1 MFDSIIDL
9 GTKLAAT
16 GYFIDPVMTQVIF
29 LAAKLQK
36 PLLLEGPAGS
46 GKTQLAVSVAAAART
61 HVERLQCYRGVTED
75 KAIGRFD
82 EGLQRLY
89 MEFSK
94 GQHESWQTVQA
105 NLKGRDFFRPGPL
118 MRALECERPCVLLI
132 DELDKVDEG
141 FEAMLLEILSAW
153 QLSIPEFGT
162 VSARSIPFV
171 VLTSN
176 EERRL
181 GDPIRRRSLYV
192 RVEHPSP
199 EREAEIIASR
209 TPIANEMFHREMAG
223 IALSFRNY
231 SLEKPPSVSE
241 MIDFA
246 NALQLL
252 GTDHV
257 TAEHRDVLLP
267 FLAKTEKD
275 RRHLLLREGFKSLL
289 DDGARFATESRAR
302 RRISIMT
309 RCVFLLLL
317 FPSLAFG
324 QTDPVPAAR
333 IVRQYAAHYRVPPE
347 LIAAFIDVE
356 SRWNPRAVSDKGAM
370 GLMQLMPATAK
381 RFGAFEPFDVEQ
393 NIAAGTRYVTALMWE
408 FHGDLRLVT
417 AAYYA
422 GDHNIARKQL
432 DYRNPAVVAYV
443 QTVRKQY
450 MLRRYP
456 ANRPPRRSN
465 P

>member
-1 MFDSIIDL
+1 MFDSITDL
-9 GTKLAAT
+9 AGKLAAT
-16 GYFIDPVMTQVIF
+16 GYFIDPVMTQVVF
-29 LAAKLQK
+29 LAARLQK

-61 HVERLQCYRGVTED
+61 HIERLQCYRGVTED

-82 EGLQRLY
+82 ESLQRLY

-94 GQHESWQTVQA
+94 GQDTNGMAGSWRELQA

-132 DELDKVDEG
+132 DEIDKVDEG
-141 FEAMLLEILSAW
+141 FEALLLEILSAW

-162 VSARSIPFV
+162 VAAKSIPFV

-181 GDPIRRRSLYV
+181 GDPIRRRSLYL
-192 RVEHPSP
+192 RVEHPTP

-209 TPIANEMFHREMAG
+209 TPKADEKFHREMAG
-223 IALSFRNY
+223 IALSFRNH

-257 TAEHRDVLLP
+257 TEEHRDVLLP

-289 DDGARFATESRAR
+289 DDGARFAR
-302 RRISIMT
+302 
-309 RCVFLLLL
+309 
-317 FPSLAFG
+317 SLTLPG
-324 QTDPVPAAR
+324 G
-333 IVRQYAAHYRVPPE
+333 
-347 LIAAFIDVE
+347 
-356 SRWNPRAVSDKGAM
+356 SVS
-370 GLMQLMPATAK
+370 
-381 RFGAFEPFDVEQ
+381 
-393 NIAAGTRYVTALMWE
+393 
-408 FHGDLRLVT
+408 
-417 AAYYA
+417 
-422 GDHNIARKQL
+422 
-432 DYRNPAVVAYV
+432 
-443 QTVRKQY
+443 
-450 MLRRYP
+450 
-456 ANRPPRRSN
+456 
-465 P
+465 

>member
-1 MFDSIIDL
+1 MFDSLEDL
-9 GTKLAAT
+9 STKLAAT
-16 GYFIDPVMTQVIF
+16 GYFIDPVMTKVVF

-46 GKTQLAVSVAAAART
+46 GKTQLAVSVAQAANT
-61 HVERLQCYRGVTED
+61 HIERLQCYRGVTED
-75 KAIGRFD
+75 KAIGHFD
-82 EGLQRLY
+82 ESLQRLF

-118 MRALECERPCVLLI
+118 MRALECEQPCVLLI
-132 DELDKVDEG
+132 DELDKVDDG
-141 FEAMLLEILSAW
+141 FEALLLEILSAW

-162 VSARSIPFV
+162 VQARTVPFV

-192 RVEHPSP
+192 RVEHPTP

-209 TPIANEMFHREMAG
+209 TPKANAAFHREMAG
-223 IALSFRNY
+223 LALSFRNY

-252 GTDHV
+252 ETSHV
-257 TAEHRDVLLP
+257 TPDLRDVLLP

-289 DDGARFATESRAR
+289 DDGER
-302 RRISIMT
+302 
-309 RCVFLLLL
+309 
-317 FPSLAFG
+317 
-324 QTDPVPAAR
+324 
-333 IVRQYAAHYRVPPE
+333 YAATMSSQEVSPP
-347 LIAAFIDVE
+347 
-356 SRWNPRAVSDKGAM
+356 
-370 GLMQLMPATAK
+370 
-381 RFGAFEPFDVEQ
+381 
-393 NIAAGTRYVTALMWE
+393 
-408 FHGDLRLVT
+408 
-417 AAYYA
+417 
-422 GDHNIARKQL
+422 
-432 DYRNPAVVAYV
+432 
-443 QTVRKQY
+443 
-450 MLRRYP
+450 
-456 ANRPPRRSN
+456 
-465 P
+465 

>member
-1 MFDSIIDL
+1 MFESFDEL
-9 GTKLAAT
+9 MERLKAT
-16 GYFIDPVMTQVIF
+16 GYFIDPVMTRIVF

-46 GKTQLAVSVAAAART
+46 GKTQLAVSVAQAAGT
-61 HVERLQCYRGVTED
+61 HIERLQCYRGVTED

-82 EGLQRLY
+82 ESLQRLY

-94 GQHESWQTVQA
+94 GNGDSGSWRELQA

-118 MRALECERPCVLLI
+118 MRALECEKPCVLLI

-141 FEAMLLEILSAW
+141 FEALLLEILSAW

-162 VSARSIPFV
+162 VEAKSIPFV

-192 RVEHPSP
+192 RVEHPTP

-209 TPIANEMFHREMAG
+209 TPGAGVEFHREIAG
-223 IALSFRNY
+223 IARSFRNY

-246 NALQLL
+246 NALRLM
-252 GTDHV
+252 GSDHV
-257 TAEHRDVLLP
+257 TEEQRDILLP

-289 DDGARFATESRAR
+289 VDGARYAQD
-302 RRISIMT
+302 
-309 RCVFLLLL
+309 LD
-317 FPSLAFG
+317 PSG
-324 QTDPVPAAR
+324 GAA
-333 IVRQYAAHYRVPPE
+333 
-347 LIAAFIDVE
+347 L
-356 SRWNPRAVSDKGAM
+356 
-370 GLMQLMPATAK
+370 
-381 RFGAFEPFDVEQ
+381 
-393 NIAAGTRYVTALMWE
+393 
-408 FHGDLRLVT
+408 
-417 AAYYA
+417 
-422 GDHNIARKQL
+422 
-432 DYRNPAVVAYV
+432 
-443 QTVRKQY
+443 
-450 MLRRYP
+450 
-456 ANRPPRRSN
+456 
-465 P
+465 

>member
-1 MFDSIIDL
+1 MFDSLDDL
-9 GTKLAAT
+9 SVKLAAT
-16 GYFIDPVMTQVIF
+16 GYFVDPVMTRVVY
-29 LAAKLQK
+29 LAARLQK

-46 GKTQLAVSVAAAART
+46 GKTQLAVSVAQAVGT

-82 EGLQRLY
+82 ESLQRLY

-94 GQHESWQTVQA
+94 GQNESWQSLQA

-118 MRALECERPCVLLI
+118 MRALECEKPCVLLI

-162 VSARSIPFV
+162 VEARSIPFV

-181 GDPIRRRSLYV
+181 GDPIRRRSLYL
-192 RVEHPSP
+192 RVEHPKP

-209 TPIANEMFHREMAG
+209 TPEASDEFHREMAG

-257 TAEHRDVLLP
+257 LPEHRDVLLP

-289 DDGARFATESRAR
+289 DDGARFARK
-302 RRISIMT
+302 
-309 RCVFLLLL
+309 
-317 FPSLAFG
+317 LAHPG
-324 QTDPVPAAR
+324 
-333 IVRQYAAHYRVPPE
+333 
-347 LIAAFIDVE
+347 
-356 SRWNPRAVSDKGAM
+356 G
-370 GLMQLMPATAK
+370 MPA
-381 RFGAFEPFDVEQ
+381 
-393 NIAAGTRYVTALMWE
+393 
-408 FHGDLRLVT
+408 
-417 AAYYA
+417 
-422 GDHNIARKQL
+422 
-432 DYRNPAVVAYV
+432 
-443 QTVRKQY
+443 
-450 MLRRYP
+450 
-456 ANRPPRRSN
+456 
-465 P
+465 

>member
-1 MFDSIIDL
+1 MFDSANQLSELLDS
-9 GTKLAAT
+9 A
-16 GYFIDPVMTQVIF
+16 GYFIDPILTQVVF
-29 LAAKLQK
+29 LAARLQK

-46 GKTQLAVSVAAAART
+46 GKTQLALAVAAAANT

-82 EGLQRLY
+82 ESLQRLY

-94 GQHESWQTVQA
+94 GRHENWQTIQA

-118 MRALECERPCVLLI
+118 MRALECERLCVLLI
-132 DELDKVDEG
+132 DELDKVDDG

-162 VSARSIPFV
+162 IAAKSIPFV

-181 GDPIRRRSLYV
+181 GDPIRRRSLYI
-192 RVEHPSP
+192 RVEHPTP
-199 EREAEIIASR
+199 AREAEIIASH
-209 TPIANEMFHREMAG
+209 TPQADESFHREMAG

-257 TAEHRDVLLP
+257 TEEQRDVLLP

-289 DDGARFATESRAR
+289 DDGTRFAR
-302 RRISIMT
+302 
-309 RCVFLLLL
+309 
-317 FPSLAFG
+317 SLAG
-324 QTDPVPAAR
+324 P
-333 IVRQYAAHYRVPPE
+333 
-347 LIAAFIDVE
+347 
-356 SRWNPRAVSDKGAM
+356 G
-370 GLMQLMPATAK
+370 G
-381 RFGAFEPFDVEQ
+381 
-393 NIAAGTRYVTALMWE
+393 
-408 FHGDLRLVT
+408 T
-417 AAYYA
+417 AA
-422 GDHNIARKQL
+422 
-432 DYRNPAVVAYV
+432 
-443 QTVRKQY
+443 
-450 MLRRYP
+450 
-456 ANRPPRRSN
+456 
-465 P
+465 

>member
-1 MFDSIIDL
+1 MFESLEDL
-9 GTKLAAT
+9 ATRLSAT
-16 GYFIDPVMTQVIF
+16 GYFIDPVMTQVVF
-29 LAAKLQK
+29 LATKLKK

-46 GKTQLAVSVAAAART
+46 GKTCLAVSVARAAGT

-82 EGLQRLY
+82 ESLQRLY

-94 GQHESWQTVQA
+94 GQHEDWRTLQA

-118 MRALECERPCVLLI
+118 MRALECERPCVLLV
-132 DELDKVDEG
+132 DELDKVDEP
-141 FEAMLLEILSAW
+141 FEAFLLEVLAEW

-162 VSARSIPFV
+162 VTAKSIPFV

-192 RVEHPSP
+192 RIEHPTP

-209 TPIANEMFHREMAG
+209 TPKADEGFHREMAG

-241 MIDFA
+241 IIDFA

-257 TAEHRDVLLP
+257 TEEHRDVLLP

-289 DDGARFATESRAR
+289 DDGARIAQ
-302 RRISIMT
+302 
-309 RCVFLLLL
+309 
-317 FPSLAFG
+317 SLAFRG
-324 QTDPVPAAR
+324 GPA
-333 IVRQYAAHYRVPPE
+333 
-347 LIAAFIDVE
+347 
-356 SRWNPRAVSDKGAM
+356 S
-370 GLMQLMPATAK
+370 
-381 RFGAFEPFDVEQ
+381 
-393 NIAAGTRYVTALMWE
+393 
-408 FHGDLRLVT
+408 
-417 AAYYA
+417 
-422 GDHNIARKQL
+422 
-432 DYRNPAVVAYV
+432 
-443 QTVRKQY
+443 
-450 MLRRYP
+450 
-456 ANRPPRRSN
+456 
-465 P
+465 

>member
-1 MFDSIIDL
+1 MFESITDL
-9 GTKLAAT
+9 ADKLAAT
-16 GYFIDPVMTQVIF
+16 GYFIDPVMTQVVF

-46 GKTQLAVSVAAAART
+46 GKTQLAVSVAQAAGT
-61 HVERLQCYRGVTED
+61 HIERLQCYRGVTED

-82 EGLQRLY
+82 ESLQRLY

-94 GQHESWQTVQA
+94 GQDPNGRAGSWRELQA

-118 MRALECERPCVLLI
+118 MRALECEKPCVLLI
-132 DELDKVDEG
+132 DEIDKVDEG
-141 FEAMLLEILSAW
+141 FEALLLEILSAW

-162 VSARSIPFV
+162 VAAKSIPFV

-192 RVEHPSP
+192 RVEHPTP

-209 TPIANEMFHREMAG
+209 TPKADERFHREMAG

-257 TAEHRDVLLP
+257 TEDHRDVLLP

-289 DDGARFATESRAR
+289 DDGARFAQ
-302 RRISIMT
+302 
-309 RCVFLLLL
+309 
-317 FPSLAFG
+317 SLALPG
-324 QTDPVPAAR
+324 GPA
-333 IVRQYAAHYRVPPE
+333 
-347 LIAAFIDVE
+347 
-356 SRWNPRAVSDKGAM
+356 
-370 GLMQLMPATAK
+370 
-381 RFGAFEPFDVEQ
+381 
-393 NIAAGTRYVTALMWE
+393 
-408 FHGDLRLVT
+408 
-417 AAYYA
+417 
-422 GDHNIARKQL
+422 
-432 DYRNPAVVAYV
+432 
-443 QTVRKQY
+443 
-450 MLRRYP
+450 
-456 ANRPPRRSN
+456 
-465 P
+465 

>member
-1 MFDSIIDL
+1 MFGSIEDL
-9 GTKLAAT
+9 SSTLTAT
-16 GYFIDPVMTQVIF
+16 GYFIDSAMTQVVY

-46 GKTQLAVSVAAAART
+46 GKTQLALSVAAAAGT

-94 GQHESWQTVQA
+94 AQHEDWQSVQM

-118 MRALECERPCVLLI
+118 MRALECDRPCVLLI
-132 DELDKVDEG
+132 DELDKVDDG

-162 VSARSIPFV
+162 VVANTIPFV

-192 RVEHPSP
+192 RVEHPTP

-209 TPIANEMFHREMAG
+209 TPKADESFHREIAG

-231 SLEKPPSVSE
+231 QLEKPPSVSE

-252 GTDHV
+252 GTDHEQRSIV
-257 TAEHRDVLLP
+257 TFCFLFWRRPRRTVDISCCGKGSRACSTTEPGSRRVSRSEEDHYLVSLP
-267 FLAKTEKD
+267 SDTEQILHPSKVAHALELVNIHLALA
-275 RRHLLLREGFKSLL
+275 RSGLLRSWKSDVEITSRNLVAAGGAIK
-289 DDGARFATESRAR
+289 DYDAVAEIEVDGCTRTIGIEYGEAR
-302 RRISIMT
+302 RQHPVMKQFVRLSTETKLRI
-309 RCVFLLLL
+309 
-317 FPSLAFG
+317 
-324 QTDPVPAAR
+324 
-333 IVRQYAAHYRVPPE
+333 
-347 LIAAFIDVE
+347 
-356 SRWNPRAVSDKGAM
+356 
-370 GLMQLMPATAK
+370 
-381 RFGAFEPFDVEQ
+381 
-393 NIAAGTRYVTALMWE
+393 
-408 FHGDLRLVT
+408 
-417 AAYYA
+417 
-422 GDHNIARKQL
+422 
-432 DYRNPAVVAYV
+432 
-443 QTVRKQY
+443 
-450 MLRRYP
+450 
-456 ANRPPRRSN
+456 RSCT
-465 P
+465 

>member
-1 MFDSIIDL
+1 MFDSLDDL
-9 GTKLAAT
+9 SVKLAAT
-16 GYFIDPVMTQVIF
+16 GYLIDPVMTQVVY
-29 LAAKLQK
+29 LAAKLNK

-46 GKTQLAVSVAAAART
+46 GKTQLAVSVAQAAGT
-61 HVERLQCYRGVTED
+61 HVERLQCYRGVTEE

-82 EGLQRLY
+82 ESLQRLY

-94 GQHESWQTVQA
+94 GQNESWQSLQA

-118 MRALECERPCVLLI
+118 MRALECEKPCVLLI

-162 VSARSIPFV
+162 VEARSIPFV

-192 RVEHPSP
+192 RVEHPKP

-209 TPIANEMFHREMAG
+209 TPEASDDFHREMAG

-257 TAEHRDVLLP
+257 LPEHRDVLLP

-289 DDGARFATESRAR
+289 DDGARFARNLAR
-302 RRISIMT
+302 
-309 RCVFLLLL
+309 
-317 FPSLAFG
+317 PG
-324 QTDPVPAAR
+324 
-333 IVRQYAAHYRVPPE
+333 
-347 LIAAFIDVE
+347 
-356 SRWNPRAVSDKGAM
+356 G
-370 GLMQLMPATAK
+370 MPA
-381 RFGAFEPFDVEQ
+381 
-393 NIAAGTRYVTALMWE
+393 
-408 FHGDLRLVT
+408 
-417 AAYYA
+417 
-422 GDHNIARKQL
+422 
-432 DYRNPAVVAYV
+432 
-443 QTVRKQY
+443 
-450 MLRRYP
+450 
-456 ANRPPRRSN
+456 
-465 P
+465 

>member
-1 MFDSIIDL
+1 MFESFDELMDRL
-9 GTKLAAT
+9 KAT
-16 GYFIDPVMTQVIF
+16 GYFIDPVMTRIVF

-46 GKTQLAVSVAAAART
+46 GKTQLAVSVAQAAGT
-61 HVERLQCYRGVTED
+61 HIERLQCYRGVTED

-82 EGLQRLY
+82 ESLQRLY

-94 GQHESWQTVQA
+94 GNGESRNWRELQA

-118 MRALECERPCVLLI
+118 MRALECEKPCVLLI

-141 FEAMLLEILSAW
+141 FEALLLEILSAW

-162 VSARSIPFV
+162 VEAKSIPFV

-192 RVEHPSP
+192 RVEHPTP

-209 TPIANEMFHREMAG
+209 TPGAGVEFHREIAG
-223 IALSFRNY
+223 IARSFRNY

-246 NALQLL
+246 NALRLM

-257 TAEHRDVLLP
+257 TEKQRDVLLP

-275 RRHLLLREGFKSLL
+275 RRHLLLREGFQSLL
-289 DDGARFATESRAR
+289 VDGARYAQD
-302 RRISIMT
+302 
-309 RCVFLLLL
+309 LN
-317 FPSLAFG
+317 PSG
-324 QTDPVPAAR
+324 GAA
-333 IVRQYAAHYRVPPE
+333 
-347 LIAAFIDVE
+347 L
-356 SRWNPRAVSDKGAM
+356 
-370 GLMQLMPATAK
+370 
-381 RFGAFEPFDVEQ
+381 
-393 NIAAGTRYVTALMWE
+393 
-408 FHGDLRLVT
+408 
-417 AAYYA
+417 
-422 GDHNIARKQL
+422 
-432 DYRNPAVVAYV
+432 
-443 QTVRKQY
+443 
-450 MLRRYP
+450 
-456 ANRPPRRSN
+456 
-465 P
+465 

>member
-1 MFDSIIDL
+1 
-9 GTKLAAT
+9 
-16 GYFIDPVMTQVIF
+16 MTQVVF

-61 HVERLQCYRGVTED
+61 NIERLQCFRGVAED

-94 GQHESWQTVQA
+94 GQHENWETLQA
-105 NLKGRDFFRPGPL
+105 NLRGRDFFRPGPL
-118 MRALECERPCVLLI
+118 MRALEYEKPCVLLI
-132 DELDKVDEG
+132 DELDKVDDG

-162 VSARSIPFV
+162 VAAKTIPFV

-192 RVEHPSP
+192 RVEHPTP

-209 TPIANEMFHREMAG
+209 TPQANEEFHREMAG
-223 IALSFRNY
+223 IARSFRNY

-257 TAEHRDVLLP
+257 TEEHRDVLLP

-289 DDGARFATESRAR
+289 DDGARFAQ
-302 RRISIMT
+302 
-309 RCVFLLLL
+309 
-317 FPSLAFG
+317 SL
-324 QTDPVPAAR
+324 T
-333 IVRQYAAHYRVPPE
+333 
-347 LIAAFIDVE
+347 
-356 SRWNPRAVSDKGAM
+356 
-370 GLMQLMPATAK
+370 
-381 RFGAFEPFDVEQ
+381 
-393 NIAAGTRYVTALMWE
+393 
-408 FHGDLRLVT
+408 LRGGST
-417 AAYYA
+417 
-422 GDHNIARKQL
+422 
-432 DYRNPAVVAYV
+432 
-443 QTVRKQY
+443 
-450 MLRRYP
+450 
-456 ANRPPRRSN
+456 S
-465 P
+465 

>member
-1 MFDSIIDL
+1 MFDSLDDL
-9 GTKLAAT
+9 SVKLTAT
-16 GYFIDPVMTQVIF
+16 GYFVDPVMTRVVY
-29 LAAKLQK
+29 LAARLHK

-46 GKTQLAVSVAAAART
+46 GKTQLAVSVAQAVGT
-61 HVERLQCYRGVTED
+61 HVERLQCYRGVTEE

-82 EGLQRLY
+82 ESLQRLY
-89 MEFSK
+89 MECSK
-94 GQHESWQTVQA
+94 GQNESWQSLQA

-118 MRALECERPCVLLI
+118 MRALECEKPCVLLI

-162 VSARSIPFV
+162 VEARSIPFV

-181 GDPIRRRSLYV
+181 GDPIRRRSLYL
-192 RVEHPSP
+192 RVEHPTP
-199 EREAEIIASR
+199 EREAEIMASR
-209 TPIANEMFHREMAG
+209 TPEASDEFHREMAG

-257 TAEHRDVLLP
+257 LPEHRDVLLP

-289 DDGARFATESRAR
+289 DDGARFARNLAR
-302 RRISIMT
+302 
-309 RCVFLLLL
+309 
-317 FPSLAFG
+317 PG
-324 QTDPVPAAR
+324 
-333 IVRQYAAHYRVPPE
+333 
-347 LIAAFIDVE
+347 
-356 SRWNPRAVSDKGAM
+356 G
-370 GLMQLMPATAK
+370 MPA
-381 RFGAFEPFDVEQ
+381 
-393 NIAAGTRYVTALMWE
+393 
-408 FHGDLRLVT
+408 
-417 AAYYA
+417 
-422 GDHNIARKQL
+422 
-432 DYRNPAVVAYV
+432 
-443 QTVRKQY
+443 
-450 MLRRYP
+450 
-456 ANRPPRRSN
+456 
-465 P
+465 